1 MTRLSV
7 IVPLAVIVL
16 NASAASAQLLGSARN
31 FGVLDATTVTN
42 TDATIIT
49 GDVGVSPGTAI
60 TGFLLTNTIVGPGT
74 VTAGL
79 GLVNGTIVHGQT
91 LSVQQPPPVQQAPT
105 VATPPV
111 ATMDAAPVPTPA
123 PCPSLPPGLS
133 DIGPMVNHISDLV
146 NQAIGHAS
154 ASVKVAQVATTSAG
168 GAGGTTSKVTI
179 ERDKLDEIRAELE
192 LIKAIVKK

>member
-42 TDATIIT
+42 TDATIST

-74 VTAGL
+74 AGL
-79 GLVNGTIVHGQT
+79 GLVNGTIMHGQT
-91 LSVQQPPPVQQAPT
+91 LTAPVQQPPT

-111 ATMDAAPVPTPA
+111 ATMDTAPVPMPA

-133 DIGPMVNHISDLV
+133 DIGPIVNHISDLV
-146 NQAIGHAS
+146 NQAIGDTS
-154 ASVKVAQVATTSAG
+154 AAVKVAQVAPTSAR
-168 GAGGTTSKVTI
+168 GAGGTTNKVTI